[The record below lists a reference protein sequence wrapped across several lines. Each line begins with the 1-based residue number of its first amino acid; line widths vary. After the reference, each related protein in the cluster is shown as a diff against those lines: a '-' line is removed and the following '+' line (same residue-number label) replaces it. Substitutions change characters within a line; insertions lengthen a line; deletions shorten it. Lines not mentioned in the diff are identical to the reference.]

1 MACARLCLPILVA
14 VLAAAP
20 ARAADLVVPDDFA
33 SVQAA
38 LDAAMPG
45 DTVSVRDTPGP
56 WSEKIVF
63 PRSGTP
69 GSPITL
75 RPFPGDSPIL
85 DGTGVSGANM
95 VLIESRSH
103 LRFQGF
109 EVRNNLN
116 LNDGSGVRIV
126 GSGTD
131 IEIRDNRIHDMRGSH
146 AMGITVYGTEATSIS
161 NLLIDGNE
169 IYDCDPA
176 RSEAVALNGNV
187 EQFTVT
193 DNVVRDVNNIG
204 MVFIGGEGDIQ
215 PDPDKVARNGVVR
228 GNQVYRARSIYGGGF
243 AGGIYVDG
251 GRDIVVERNLVSEC
265 DLGIEI
271 GAENSGIVV
280 TGVVVRENVL
290 WENDKAGLVFGGF
303 AAGVGRVRDSF
314 FLNNTTWHNDTLG
327 MGFGELWIQFAE
339 DNVVRQNVFHAAADG
354 VLTLSEAGNVDN
366 ALDWNLW
373 WADAPGGTFVWQG
386 TAYASFA
393 AFQAGSGQDAN
404 GLFADPELLAPAVA
418 DFHLRATSPAVDRGD
433 PAFVAGSGETDIDG
447 APRVSGG
454 RVDLGADEATCGN
467 GMADPGETCDDGDLD
482 DCDGCDSNCTPSGA
496 CGNGITCAP
505 EQCDD
510 GNTLAG
516 DCCGATCAFEAAA
529 LPCDDGDAC
538 TNGDACNGMGACAS
552 SAAPAPICR
561 AAESG
566 AAVLQLLDGSP
577 DTRDKLTWR
586 WKRGEETLP
595 PALGDPTAAT
605 EYTLCGY
612 DASANP
618 QPRLRAA
625 LPPGSR
631 WGSAGSGFRYRDP
644 SAAAAGIRA
653 VRLVP
658 GETGSARVIV
668 RGRGTALPFPSFP
681 LAPPVALQLRTDTGE
696 CWGATYSAPDR
707 NDISGF
713 TGRND

>member
-1 MACARLCLPILVA
+1 MRHALLLAVA
-14 VLAAAP
+14 VLAAVTAH
-20 ARAADLVVPDDFA
+20 AADFTVPDDFA
-33 SVQAA
+33 TIQAG

-56 WSEKIVF
+56 WFEKIVF
-63 PRSGTP
+63 PRSGTA

-75 RPFPGDSPIL
+75 RAFPGDSPIL
-85 DGTGVSGANM
+85 DGTGVAGANM
-95 VLIESRSH
+95 VLMESRSYV
-103 LRFQGF
+103 RFQGF
-109 EVRNNLN
+109 EVRNNLGV
-116 LNDGSGVRIV
+116 NDGSGVRIV
-126 GSGTD
+126 GAGTS
-131 IEIRDNRIHDMRGSH
+131 IEIRDNRIHEMRGQH
-146 AMGITVYGTEATSIS
+146 AMGITVYGTEPTSIS
-161 NLLIDGNE
+161 NLVIDGNE
-169 IYDCDPA
+169 VYDCDPA

-193 DNVVRDVNNIG
+193 NNVVRDVNNIG
-204 MVFIGGEGDIQ
+204 MVFIGGESDIQ
-215 PDPDKVARNGVVR
+215 PDPTKVARNGVVR

-271 GAENSGIVV
+271 GAENAGIVV
-280 TGVVVRENVL
+280 TGVVVRDNVL

-327 MGFGELWIQFAE
+327 IGFGELWIQFAE

-354 VLTLSEAGNVDN
+354 VLTSSENGNVDN

-373 WADAPGGTFVWQG
+373 FADAPGGTFVWQG
-386 TAYASFA
+386 TAYATFA
-393 AFQAGSGQDAN
+393 AFQAGSGQEAS
-404 GLFADPELLAPAVA
+404 GLFADPELLAPASA
-418 DFHLRATSPAVDRGD
+418 DFHLRATSPAVNRGD
-433 PAFVAGSGETDIDG
+433 PTFVPGAGETDLDG

-467 GMADPGETCDDGDLD
+467 GTTDPGETCDDGDLV
-482 DCDGCDSNCTPSGA
+482 DCDGCDSNCTPSAA

-510 GNTLAG
+510 GDIAAG
-516 DCCGATCAFEAAA
+516 DCCGPACAFEATAS
-529 LPCDDGDAC
+529 PCDDGDAC
-538 TNGDACNGMGACAS
+538 TNGDACNGMGTCAS
-552 SAAPAPICR
+552 SAAPAAICR
-561 AAESG
+561 GAESG

-577 DTRDKLTWR
+577 DTRDRLTWR

-595 PALGDPTAAT
+595 PALGDPTVAT
-605 EYTLCGY
+605 EYTLCAY
-612 DASANP
+612 DASASP

-625 LPPGSR
+625 LPPGAR

-644 SAAAAGIRA
+644 AAAAGGIRT

-658 GETGSARVIV
+658 GSTGSARVIV
-668 RGRGTALPFPSFP
+668 RGRGTALPLPPFP
-681 LAPPVALQLRTDTGE
+681 LTPPVELQLRTDGGE
-696 CWGATYSAPDR
+696 CWGAAYSAPDR
-707 NDISGF
+707 NDLSGF